1 MPESKSSKKI
11 FICGAACLCIIAA
24 VLIISFISEKFN
36 LGNRNFSRFAAPG
49 IPHIFGTDSMGRD
62 MFIRTV
68 IGFRNTFLL
77 ALISQIIPF
86 MAGALLVSY
95 PNRCRKTARWRAAAC
110 QEISMEF
117 LRTAPAGAGQAVTC
131 STSGMGLRLK

>member
-1 MPESKSSKKI
+1 MTKREKA
-11 FICGAACLCIIAA
+11 GV
-24 VLIISFISEKFN
+24 VL
-36 LGNRNFSRFAAPG
+36 
-49 IPHIFGTDSMGRD
+49 
-62 MFIRTV
+62 V
-68 IGFRNTFLL
+68 ITGFLL
-77 ALISQIIPF
+77 V
-86 MAGALLVSY
+86 LLVSY